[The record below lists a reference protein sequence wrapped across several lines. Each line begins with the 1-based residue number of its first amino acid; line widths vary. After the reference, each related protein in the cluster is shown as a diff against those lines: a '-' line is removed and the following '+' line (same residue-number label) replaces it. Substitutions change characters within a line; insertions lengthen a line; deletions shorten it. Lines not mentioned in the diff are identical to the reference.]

1 MTDHIATIREALI
14 GLGDDLRAV
23 TGMPTEAPGLAS
35 LSAVE
40 AELQR
45 LRDDPNRMDLASV
58 PEPWK
63 FGELTRMPDDLT
75 FEVCLYRTD
84 VPDPT
89 DHDHPEWRILAWHPT
104 PRAALASAIERIGK

>member
-45 LRDDPNRMDLASV
+45 LRDDPNRLDLASV
-58 PEPWK
+58 PTPWRFQTLSLNEYPCEEEK
-63 FGELTRMPDDLT
+63 WCVF
-75 FEVCLYRTD
+75 LYGCGWNDIIEGRGS
-84 VPDPT
+84 
-89 DHDHPEWRILAWHPT
+89 T
-104 PRAALASAIERIGK
+104 PRAALAAAIERIGK